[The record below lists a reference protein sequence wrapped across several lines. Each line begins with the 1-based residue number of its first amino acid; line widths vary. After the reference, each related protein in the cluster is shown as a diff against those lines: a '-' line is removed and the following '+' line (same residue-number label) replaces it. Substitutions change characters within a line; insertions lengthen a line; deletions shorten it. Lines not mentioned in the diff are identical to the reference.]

1 MNITPTPI
9 PIDNL
14 PEPFRTHMYG
24 FFQGIINSM
33 KAVAIPFTHAT
44 IWDFVI
50 WTIAVAAAIKAIK
63 LIYGKGDTTK
73 RE

>member
-1 MNITPTPI
+1 MTITPTPI

-33 KAVAIPFTHAT
+33 KAVSIPFTHAT
-44 IWDFVI
+44 VWDFVV
-50 WTIAVAAAIKAIK
+50 WTIAVAVAIKAMK